1 MLCTVVSS
9 PEVEGMSSLVALS
22 VRMTVVWSE
31 TMSRYLVTATVI
43 VGVMVMSMRTIMMR
57 IMCMTSMVDVRR
69 VMTNV
74 AWGYRT
80 VLAVSSGCVV
90 ICSVPAVRHMKMES
104 RTTMLLMSIWAQMRM
119 VHPWTVTWFRI
130 MTSTPS
136 AVL

>member
-9 PEVEGMSSLVALS
+9 PIVEGMSSLIALS

-31 TMSRYLVTATVI
+31 SVSRDLVIASRS
-43 VGVMVMSMRTIMMR
+43 VGVMIMSMRSVMVRVMG
-57 IMCMTSMVDVRR
+57 MTSMVDVRR
-69 VMTNV
+69 VMTNSPMIECSV
-74 AWGYRT
+74 FTIMVW
-80 VLAVSSGCVV
+80 CVV
-90 ICSVPAVRHMKMES
+90 IWTVPAVRHMKMES